1 MAGHAEGEGGGE
13 EYPGRMLH
21 QAAIYDN
28 TDFLASLLEGDE
40 KNFVNVQDS
49 FGRTALYT
57 AVTNN
62 SLECA
67 RILLEHGG
75 KFYFPLSCCLFTR
88 INNQNCKKI
97 SIIRN
102 GDPPVNR

>member
-1 MAGHAEGEGGGE
+1 MADHAEGEGGGE

-40 KNFVNVQDS
+40 KNFVNAQDS

-75 KFYFPLSCCLFTR
+75 KSLFLIDYSHEAIMR
-88 INNQNCKKI
+88 NAKR
-97 SIIRN
+97 SILEEI
-102 GDPPVNR
+102 GY

>member
-1 MAGHAEGEGGGE
+1 MIKMAEEGGT

-21 QAAIYDN
+21 QASIYNN

-40 KNFVNVQDS
+40 LTCINSQDP

-67 RILLEHGG
+67 KLLLEHGG
-75 KFYFPLSCCLFTR
+75 L
-88 INNQNCKKI
+88 I
-97 SIIRN
+97 SLLVMI
-102 GDPPVNR
+102 